1 MPMLRNRRT
10 GLLALVA
17 LMALGASVGVD
28 AATVN
33 LRNNC
38 SYTVYPGIF
47 PAGLFS
53 NGGWSMA
60 PGASVTFNISGSG
73 RLWGRT
79 GCNGASP
86 AQCTTGQCGGVGLQC
101 AGTTGVPNTSL
112 FEFTINASG
121 TDWYNVSYV
130 DAIDNTITVTTSNTS
145 CTGPSSCSEAV
156 KTNCPAGLRSGSV
169 CLSPCTRYNTD
180 QFCCRGA
187 FGTPQTCNTSA
198 WTGEAQTY
206 LNNVHTFCP
215 LSYAYAY
222 DEPSGAL
229 RTCPTG
235 TAFNVTFCGGGSAPP
250 PPPPP
255 PPPPGNLNGTRQVA
269 PGHALTKRVDSS
281 GNRTTPGNPIIQW
294 VANGSGAQRWV
305 FNNVGVTPSGN
316 YNIALQGG
324 ANCLEVAGGGSGNGS
339 RIQLWP
345 CNGSAA
351 QSWRAVSVPGT
362 GRFTL
367 RPAHSPNRCLDV
379 PGRSTAD
386 GVQLQIWDCHSGT
399 NQQWQIQ

>member
-1 MPMLRNRRT
+1 MQIARNRRT
-10 GLLALVA
+10 GLFAVVA
-17 LMALGASVGVD
+17 LMAIGNSVGVD

-38 SYTVYPGIF
+38 SYTVFPGVF
-47 PAGLFS
+47 PASLFA

-60 PGASVTFNISGSG
+60 PGTSVTFNISGSG

-130 DAIDNTITVTTSNTS
+130 DAIDNTITVTTSNTG
-145 CTGPSSCSEAV
+145 CTGPSSCSDSV

-187 FGTPQTCNTSA
+187 FGTPQTCNTSQ
-198 WTGEAQTY
+198 WTAEARAY

-215 LSYAYAY
+215 FSYAYAY

-235 TAFNVTFCGGGSAPP
+235 TAYNVTFCGGGTPP
-250 PPPPP
+250 PA
-255 PPPPGNLNGTRQVA
+255 NLNGTRQVA
-269 PGHALTKRVDSS
+269 PGHALSKRMDSS
-281 GNRTTPGNPIIQW
+281 GNRTTPGNPIVQW
-294 VANGSGAQRWV
+294 VANGTGAQRWV
-305 FNNVGVTPSGN
+305 FNNVGVSPAGN
-316 YNIALQGG
+316 YNIALEGG
-324 ANCLEVAGGGSGNGS
+324 PNCVTVSGGGTANGT
-339 RIQLWP
+339 RIVLQP
-345 CNGSAA
+345 CNGGAA

-362 GRFTL
+362 GRLTL
-367 RPAHSPNRCLDV
+367 RPANASTRCLDV
-379 PGRSTAD
+379 PGGSSAD